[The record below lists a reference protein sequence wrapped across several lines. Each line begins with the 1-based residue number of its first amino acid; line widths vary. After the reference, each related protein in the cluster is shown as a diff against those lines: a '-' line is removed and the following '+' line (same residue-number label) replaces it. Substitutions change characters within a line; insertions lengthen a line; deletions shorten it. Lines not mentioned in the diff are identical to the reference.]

1 MGGSVGRGGD
11 NFLQSVGRRRE
22 SLVRS
27 RRGCWP
33 RARAAGPSGHDDIA
47 ALAVAISM
55 KRTLRKGLG
64 RKCAE
69 SGVDL
74 VNISQLGFIDASPR
88 EQSTTATVLFLGGDN
103 LTGERTGNGLRKRL
117 EGYIPRIGLAEV
129 KRV

>member
-1 MGGSVGRGGD
+1 
-11 NFLQSVGRRRE
+11 
-22 SLVRS
+22 
-27 RRGCWP
+27 
-33 RARAAGPSGHDDIA
+33 
-47 ALAVAISM
+47 M

-74 VNISQLGFIDASPR
+74 VNISQLGFIDAGPR
-88 EQSTTATVLFLGGDN
+88 EESTTPAVLFLGGDN

-117 EGYIPRIGLAEV
+117 EGYSPRIGLAEV